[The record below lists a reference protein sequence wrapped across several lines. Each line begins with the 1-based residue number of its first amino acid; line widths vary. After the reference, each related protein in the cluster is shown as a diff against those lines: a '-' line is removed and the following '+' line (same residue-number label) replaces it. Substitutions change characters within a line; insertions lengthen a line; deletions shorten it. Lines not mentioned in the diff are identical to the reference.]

1 MRSTKFEMSTETQP
15 EHETCTAS
23 RWLAAGALAIVGFG
37 VLSALAL
44 YRHDTFRS
52 NALDLGYLDQV
63 VWNTA
68 HGELFANS
76 IKGENW
82 PSYLAGHFAPAIAV
96 LAPLYWVWDDV
107 RMLLLVQAAILVS
120 AGLPLF
126 ALFRDHGQRLALA
139 ALAAF
144 LLNPWLHRAN
154 LHDFHT
160 VLLAAPLISTAVYG
174 AIRKRF
180 TLIGAVLMALLLVKE
195 DMGLVVALFGLYL
208 LLFER
213 QRAWRWGVLLLILGL
228 AWVALAVLVLI
239 PSFATSGEY
248 QILTFHYAFL
258 GSSPTDAIQTVLRD
272 PLVLIRQVL
281 HRDKILALVG
291 LLASTA
297 FLPLLG
303 GALLVIALPLVWCLQ
318 LSDSEGLALLR
329 QWHMAVYLPIFF
341 GAICVGLGKVREQ
354 WRAVAVGVL
363 LFVSAAAFI
372 LDGSV
377 IQLLQDPGMLPE
389 RRQVVRQ
396 LMAQIPP
403 EASVS
408 AQDELLP
415 HLSHRQEVFLFP
427 TIEKADYVLMDRL
440 GSTYPLE
447 GEDYEIFWE
456 AAQDPFAYERV
467 YDGHGFL
474 LLRRQT
480 P

>member
-1 MRSTKFEMSTETQP
+1 LRSTKSEMPTETQS
-15 EHETCTAS
+15 EDRIHGRS
-23 RWLAAGALAIVGFG
+23 WWLAAAALALVGFG
-37 VLSALAL
+37 VLGALSI

-63 VWNTA
+63 VWNTLQ
-68 HGELFANS
+68 GNLFANS

-96 LAPLYWVWDDV
+96 AAPLFWVWDDV
-107 RMLLLVQAAILVS
+107 RMLLLVQAAVLAL

-126 ALFRDHGQRLALA
+126 ALFRDHGQRLGLA

-144 LLNPWLHRAN
+144 YLNPWLHRAN

-160 VLLAAPLISTAVYG
+160 VLLAAPLISMAIYG
-174 AIRKRF
+174 VIRQRY
-180 TLIGAVLMALLLVKE
+180 TLTGAVLTALLLVKE

-248 QILTFHYAFL
+248 RILSLRYAFL

-272 PLVLIRQVL
+272 PLILARQVL
-281 HRDKILALVG
+281 RRDKILALVG
-291 LLASTA
+291 LLASMA

-303 GALLVIALPLVWCLQ
+303 GALLVIALPLVWYLQ
-318 LSDSEGLALLR
+318 LSDNAGLALLW
-329 QWHMAVYLPIFF
+329 QWHIAVYLSIFF
-341 GAICVGLGKVREQ
+341 GAIYVGFKKIPER
-354 WRAVAVGVL
+354 WRAVAAGVL
-363 LFVSAAAFI
+363 LFVSTTALI

-377 IQLLQDPGMLPE
+377 IQLLRDPGMAPE

-396 LMAQIPP
+396 LMAEIPP

-408 AQDELLP
+408 VQDELLP
-415 HLSHRQEVFLFP
+415 HLSHRQEIFLFP
-427 TIEKADYVLMDRL
+427 TIEHADYILMDRL
-440 GSTYPLE
+440 GSTYPLQE
-447 GEDYEIFWE
+447 EDYQVFWE
-456 AAQDPFAYERV
+456 AAQDPFGYEKI
-467 YDGHGFL
+467 YDGHDFL